1 MTISHSNPV
10 PKLIPVSL
18 WNKYHL
24 WPSVPGLRHL
34 VAHAKEKHFEEA
46 VVRAGGRVLIN
57 ENAFFE
63 WLTKENKKGGAI

>member
-1 MTISHSNPV
+1 MNNFLSNY
-10 PKLIPVSL
+10 PKLIPIPQ
-18 WNKYHL
+18 WNKHHP

-34 VAHAKEKHFEEA
+34 VANAKEKHFESV

-63 WLTKENKKGGAI
+63 WVKLGGKHE